1 MIVATTLT
9 ATNIVRVPSLS
20 CGFHRADSIVS
31 IVRIPSFGFYCIN
44 SIQLQDFIVQMLL
57 CAFRCTHS
65 IVCILSCAFHP
76 VHSIVC
82 VLLYIFYR
90 AIERRTLNDD
100 KTDAEMTQEQQYPNE
115 PTDVDTDVSLCT
127 PPNAPQRPN

>member
-1 MIVATTLT
+1 MCKCYFAHSV
-9 ATNIVRVPSLS
+9 
-20 CGFHRADSIVS
+20 
-31 IVRIPSFGFYCIN
+31 VRILLYAFYR
-44 SIQLQDFIVQMLL
+44 V
-57 CAFRCTHS
+57 R
-65 IVCILSCAFHP
+65 
-76 VHSIVC
+76 SIVC

-100 KTDAEMTQEQQYPNE
+100 KTDAEMTQEQQYANE